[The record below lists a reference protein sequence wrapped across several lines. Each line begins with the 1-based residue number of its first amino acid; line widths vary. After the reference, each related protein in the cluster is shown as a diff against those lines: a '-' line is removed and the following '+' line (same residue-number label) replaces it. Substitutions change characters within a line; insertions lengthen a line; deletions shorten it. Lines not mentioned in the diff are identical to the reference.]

1 MKVDIKKILI
11 LALIIFS
18 IISGYK
24 WFIGGDS
31 VSKERVKQLEEEF
44 KKLEIKKDSLTKSIN
59 KWKAKFDSLS
69 VKGEELSKINAKLE
83 IDVKKAESD
92 ANKSKN
98 DLSKIKIDM
107 LDTKKK
113 IEHLKKNPINRTG
126 DDLLNSIKNKTKK

>member
-24 WFIGGDS
+24 WFIGGDN
-31 VSKERVKQLEEEF
+31 VSKERVKQLDEEF

-69 VKGEELSKINAKLE
+69 VRDEELSKINAKLE

-92 ANKSKN
+92 ANTSKVN
-98 DLSKIKIDM
+98 
-107 LDTKKK
+107 LDKLKGDISNTKNK
-113 IEHLKKNPINRTG
+113 IEDLKKNPTKRTG
-126 DDLLNSIKNKTKK
+126 DDLLNSIKNKTMK

>member
-1 MKVDIKKILI
+1 MKVDIKNILI
-11 LALIIFS
+11 LVLIIFS

-24 WFIGGDS
+24 WFIEGDS
-31 VSKERVKQLEEEF
+31 VSKEKVKQLEEEF
-44 KKLEIKKDSLTKSIN
+44 KRLERKKDSLTISIN
-59 KWKAKFDSLS
+59 KWKVKFDSLS

-92 ANKSKN
+92 ANISKAN
-98 DLSKIKIDM
+98 LDKLRVDM

-113 IEHLKKNPINRTG
+113 IEDLKKNPTKRTG

>member
-24 WFIGGDS
+24 WFIGGDN
-31 VSKERVKQLEEEF
+31 VSKERVKQLDEEF

-69 VKGEELSKINAKLE
+69 VRDEELSKINAKLE

-92 ANKSKN
+92 ANTSKVN
-98 DLSKIKIDM
+98 
-107 LDTKKK
+107 LDKLKGDISNTKNK
-113 IEHLKKNPINRTG
+113 IEDLKKNPTKRTG